1 MTRYGKQLTEDANST
16 LNNNVLVFK
25 IWQHPQAIMA
35 ILFGSNMAALLTI
48 LTTLSMFINTI
59 SIKTS
64 VSNQEETMA

>member
-25 IWQHPQAIMA
+25 IWQSQTIMA